1 MKNILIFK
9 IYKKIIKILNNKM
22 KFYSKI
28 LNLIINIYLNRF
40 KYYHSII

>member
-9 IYKKIIKILNNKM
+9 IYKKIIKILSNKM